1 MYICIKNNSYK
12 NCFFI
17 FNFYITLTAKL
28 DGNPL
33 TKKNIF
39 FVDNKTTFN
48 FHLLNKINDFA
59 TTKYD
64 TEIFYLF
71 YLNLYSLPYENGI
84 DKAQFS
90 W

>member
-33 TKKNIF
+33 TKKIIF
-39 FVDNKTTFN
+39 FVDNKTTFS

-64 TEIFYLF
+64 TAIFYLF